1 VSQQANQNPGR
12 SGGSTSAKPVV
23 FTTGIVSQV
32 DDKKGWAR
40 CKLPDMDN
48 LETFWLKVLQRNTKD
63 NQVYWMPD
71 VDEQVMIICDENLE
85 EGCILGAIYSEAD
98 KPPVDKR
105 DKYHVKWKADPESF
119 FEFDREESTLT
130 IKCKKIVIELEENM
144 LVTNQQ
150 ESKINNKAIA
160 VIGAMDNDSESNGA
174 DALVTSGQL

>member
-1 VSQQANQNPGR
+1 MSAKAEQNTGR
-12 SGGSTSAKPVV
+12 SGGSSSAKPVV

-40 CKLPDMDN
+40 CKLPDLDN
-48 LETFWLKVLQRNTKD
+48 LETYWLKVLQRNTKD

-85 EGCILGAIYSEAD
+85 EGCILGALYSEAD

-105 DKYHVKWKADPESF
+105 DKYHVKWKTSPESL
-119 FEFDREESTLT
+119 FEFDRSTSTLT
-130 IKCKKIVIELEENM
+130 IKCKKVVIECTEES
-144 LVTNQQ
+144 T
-150 ESKINNKAIA
+150 INNKAIA
-160 VIGAMDNDSESNGA
+160 VIGAMDNDSESNGP